1 MLVELLIIKNVKSV
15 GGVINWV
22 QVTFC
27 SLSTFQEVLRPLPYL
42 GKRQTLCICS
52 TADIQ
57 TTTLSVHM
65 VLYPEK
71 LTLVLLQQ

>member
-27 SLSTFQEVLRPLPYL
+27 SLSTIQEVLRPLPYL

-52 TADIQ
+52 TAEIQ
-57 TTTLSVHM
+57 TTLSVHM